1 MNITIAEIFLMA
13 WAVLTTMLWQMAR
26 YKHERFKFETLQVC
40 KAVAKGVI
48 EFVIV
53 DEFSVTVKQKE
64 KSNVA

>member
-1 MNITIAEIFLMA
+1 MNVTFAEMFLMA
-13 WAVLTTMLWQMAR
+13 LAVLMTVLWQMSR
-26 YKHERFKFETLQVC
+26 YKHEKFKFETLQVC

-53 DEFSVTVKQKE
+53 DEYSVTVKHKE

>member
-1 MNITIAEIFLMA
+1 MNVTFAEMFLMA
-13 WAVLTTMLWQMAR
+13 WAVLMTVLWQMSR
-26 YKHERFKFETLQVC
+26 YKHEKFKFETLQVC

-64 KSNVA
+64 KPNVS

>member
-1 MNITIAEIFLMA
+1 MNLSMAEGFLIG
-13 WAVLTTMLWQMAR
+13 WAVVATVAWQLAR
-26 YKHERFKFETLQVC
+26 YKHEKFKFETLQVC

-64 KSNVA
+64 KSNVS

>member
-1 MNITIAEIFLMA
+1 MNVTFAEMFLMA
-13 WAVLTTMLWQMAR
+13 WAVLMTVLWQMSR
-26 YKHERFKFETLQVC
+26 YKHEKFKFETLQVC

-53 DEFSVTVKQKE
+53 DEYSVTVKHKE